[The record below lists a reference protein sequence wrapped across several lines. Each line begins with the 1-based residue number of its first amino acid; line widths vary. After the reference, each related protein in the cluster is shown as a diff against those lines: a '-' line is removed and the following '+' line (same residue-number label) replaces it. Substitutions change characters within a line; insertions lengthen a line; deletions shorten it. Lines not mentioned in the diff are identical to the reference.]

1 MTTIRIQLFA
11 GRARRTLLLLPILA
25 AACGPIRHAGEGP
38 IEITPEVQAGYAE
51 FQNASEPM
59 FFAVSL
65 DGAAYGYTTCSSTAP
80 CRPAGAR
87 DGALQACELASD
99 GEPCRIYADWRG
111 IVWDNR

>member
-1 MTTIRIQLFA
+1 MTATGIQPFA
-11 GRARRTLLLLPILA
+11 GLALRILLLLPILA
-25 AACGPIRHAGEGP
+25 AACGPIRLEGEGP
-38 IEITPEVQAGYAE
+38 IEITPEVQEGYAE

-87 DGALQACELASD
+87 DGALQACLLASN
-99 GEPCRIYADWRG
+99 GEPCRIYADRRG
-111 IVWDNR
+111 IVWKDQ